1 MKDNYIINLNSGD
14 EITSYFLVKDKS
26 LRTDSRGKQYLDLQ
40 LGDKT
45 GEIAAKKWDIAD
57 SELDAVGRIARG
69 SIIKVRAAVT
79 EWNGGKQLKILKIRH
94 TGPEDGLDKN
104 DYFKAAPEDAGSM
117 FEYIS
122 SRADAISD
130 ADFRAVAQ
138 RVLKDNEEK
147 LQYYPAASKNHHAEY
162 AGLLWHMKRMLMMA
176 ERMTEVYDFL
186 NPDILFCG
194 VIIHDIEK
202 IKEMN
207 SDENGIVSEYTF
219 EGVLLG
225 HLVQGAALIAM
236 LAKELGLPDEKKIML
251 EHMMIS
257 HHYEPEFGSP
267 RKPVFPEA
275 EALHYLDML
284 DAKMYDFEA
293 ALAPVSPGGFTDR
306 VWTLDNR
313 KLYKRTF

>member
-1 MKDNYIINLNSGD
+1 MKDDYVIDLNSGD

-26 LRTDSRGKQYLDLQ
+26 LRTDSRGKQYLDLL

-45 GEIAAKKWDIAD
+45 GEISAKKWDVPD
-57 SELDAVGRIARG
+57 SELEAIGRITRG
-69 SIIKVRAAVT
+69 TIIKVRAAVT

-94 TGPEDGLDKN
+94 TGAEDVLDKN
-104 DYFKAAPEDAGSM
+104 DYFRAAPEDAGDM
-117 FEYIS
+117 YAYIS
-122 SRADAISD
+122 ARADQIAD
-130 ADFRAVAQ
+130 ADFKAVAQ
-138 RVLKDNEEK
+138 RVLADNKEK
-147 LQYYPAASKNHHAEY
+147 LLYYPAASKNHHAEF

-176 ERMTEVYDFL
+176 ERMTEVYKYL
-186 NPDILFCG
+186 NADILFCG

-202 IKEMN
+202 IKEMD

-225 HLVQGAALIAM
+225 HLIQGAALISR
-236 LAKELGLPDEKKIML
+236 LAKELGLSEEKTIML

-267 RKPVFPEA
+267 KRPMFPEA

-284 DAKMYDFEA
+284 DSKMYDFEY
-293 ALAPVSPGGFTDR
+293 ALSGVAPGGFSDKI
-306 VWTLDNR
+306 WTLDNR